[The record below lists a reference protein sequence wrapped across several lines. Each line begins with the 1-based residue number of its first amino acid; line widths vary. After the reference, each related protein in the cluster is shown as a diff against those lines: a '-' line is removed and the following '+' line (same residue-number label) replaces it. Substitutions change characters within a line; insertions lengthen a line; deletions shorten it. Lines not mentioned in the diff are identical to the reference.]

1 MINYNFKKIK
11 FLSKSQKYIKLRNIT
26 QLKGKNVETKK
37 LKDDYYPVE
46 TNHDMRKEKNR
57 LNGSLE
63 QDNVAVQCGSIAQ
76 SFLMIHMN

>member
-26 QLKGKNVETKK
+26 QLKDVETKK
-37 LKDDYYPVE
+37 LKDDCNPVE

-63 QDNVAVQCGSIAQ
+63 QDNVAVHCGSIAQ

>member
-26 QLKGKNVETKK
+26 QLKGKDVETKK
-37 LKDDYYPVE
+37 LKDDCYPVE

-63 QDNVAVQCGSIAQ
+63 QDNVAVQCSSIAQ